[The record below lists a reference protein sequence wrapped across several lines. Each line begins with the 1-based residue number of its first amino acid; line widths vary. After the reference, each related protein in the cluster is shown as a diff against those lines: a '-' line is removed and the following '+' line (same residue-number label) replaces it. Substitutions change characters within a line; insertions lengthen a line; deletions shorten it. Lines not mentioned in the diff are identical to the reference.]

1 MTHTYE
7 SYRQYLE
14 EKLIILGGDKK
25 YDQVIILAG
34 GAGSGKGFAQR
45 HFMSAA
51 NYKIIDTDAM
61 KFALINLGKKIND
74 HEKSKEPTKKYGQK
88 YEEVKPTFKAI
99 LAYVQS
105 MKLKDPKNTATLHAL
120 VGDMGADDKQ
130 IINMFLPF
138 TGTRSVLP
146 NLLFDRT
153 LKNEKAVI
161 ETTSFALNAGYKP
174 ENIHVVWVL
183 TNYRIALKRN
193 KQRLERRVYNDILFA
208 THAGAADTMLNIV
221 FKDYAKYGI
230 NGDIAV
236 VIAMDRGI
244 FTINGK
250 KMEAGTVKI
259 QGNSGQDVVTDFTY
273 FRVKK
278 AGVAGVDEGM
288 VAKVTAFA
296 NMFVPP
302 PVPNPKKPN
311 PAAEA
316 KYHRALAIADRQ
328 HAGTRRKE
336 PLNKRAT

>member
-1 MTHTYE
+1 M
-7 SYRQYLE
+7 
-14 EKLIILGGDKK
+14 IILGGDKK
-25 YDQVIILAG
+25 YEQVIILAG

-51 NYKIIDTDAM
+51 NYKTIDTDAM

-74 HEKSKEPTKKYGQK
+74 HEKSKEPASKHGHKFD
-88 YEEVKPTFKAI
+88 EVKPTFKAI

-105 MKLKDPKNTATLHAL
+105 MKLKDPKNTATLHGL
-120 VGDMGADDKQ
+120 VADMGIDDRQ

-146 NLLFDRT
+146 NILFDRT

-174 ENIHVVWVL
+174 ENIHVMWVL
-183 TNYRIALKRN
+183 TDYKVALKRN
-193 KQRLERRVYNDILFA
+193 KQRVERRVYNDILFA
-208 THAGAADTMLNIV
+208 THAGAADTMMNIV

-244 FTINGK
+244 FTIDGK
-250 KMEAGTVKI
+250 KVEAGTVKI
-259 QGNSGQDVVTDFTY
+259 KGNSGQDVVTDFTY

-278 AGVAGVDEGM
+278 AGVAGIDENA

-296 NMFVPP
+296 NRFVPP
-302 PVPNPKKPN
+302 PIPNPKKPN
-311 PAAEA
+311 LETDA